1 MTKYTLKQEYPGYSG
16 MHTSAPKETVT
27 IEFEGDIALPQ
38 MLEKFETFLRGCG
51 FYFDGHLELVDEQF
65 PDWTGQPEETE
76 DWSTE
81 QGFEHSEYYFDTERN
96 KPVR

>member
-27 IEFEGDIALPQ
+27 IEFEGDITIPE

-51 FYFDGHLELVDEQF
+51 FYFDGHLDFVDEQF
-65 PDWTGQPEETE
+65 PDWTGQDETE
-76 DWSTE
+76 DWSDE